1 MYDHDTYISEAYFR
15 MTSEFMSYLSESN
28 VLIEEQ
34 VTKRALKAPSLPSL
48 YIYSDM
54 MCLCYTYE

>member
-34 VTKRALKAPSLPSL
+34 VTKRALKAPSLPEV
-48 YIYSDM
+48 YVDYF
-54 MCLCYTYE
+54 